1 ANHLLPQRPNLSIYS
16 IQPSLHLHT
25 PNSSTTQNPKPKMG
39 RTEKPHAVLIPYP
52 AQGHI
57 NPFMELGKL
66 LHSKNFHV
74 TFVNNHFNHNRLLR
88 SKGESFLKS
97 CPDFVFESIPDGL
110 TDSDP
115 DATQSIDALS
125 DSARKYMFEPL
136 MELVDRVN
144 GDQSVPGITCVI
156 PDGFM
161 CFGLLVAER
170 IGVPGVPFWTA
181 SGCGFMAYLHIGQL
195 IEKGL
200 VPHKS
205 ENFETDGSLDTEV
218 GWIPGM
224 AHARLRDLPFA
235 TRTTNPK
242 GILLNCLRDEV
253 QDDLRAPAIIFN
265 IFEEFVYPIG
275 PLSLLESHVVPLDSP
290 VRTHRT
296 TLWKEDTKC
305 LDWLDTRPSG
315 SVVYVNYGSIAVL
328 TEEHFREFAWGL
340 ADSGHAFLWIVRPDV
355 AKDMA
360 KVLDEE
366 FYKAV
371 EGRAMIT
378 RWCAQ
383 DKVLTHPS
391 VGAFLTHCGWNS
403 MVEGICGGKPMICCA
418 YFAEQPTNCRFA
430 AKVWGIGVEID
441 PDVKRENIS
450 GLVKEMIDG
459 EDGKR
464 MKDKALEWKKKA
476 EVATD
481 VGGSSYK
488 NFERV
493 LNILNSRS

>member
-1 ANHLLPQRPNLSIYS
+1 
-16 IQPSLHLHT
+16 
-25 PNSSTTQNPKPKMG
+25 
-39 RTEKPHAVLIPYP
+39 
-52 AQGHI
+52 
-57 NPFMELGKL
+57 MELGKL

-97 CPDFVFESIPDGL
+97 CPDFVFE
-110 TDSDP
+110 
-115 DATQSIDALS
+115 
-125 DSARKYMFEPL
+125 
-136 MELVDRVN
+136 
-144 GDQSVPGITCVI
+144 ITCVI

-205 ENFETDGSLDTEV
+205 ELIALWSSY
-218 GWIPGM
+218 
-224 AHARLRDLPFA
+224 
-235 TRTTNPK
+235 
-242 GILLNCLRDEV
+242 
-253 QDDLRAPAIIFN
+253 
-265 IFEEFVYPIG
+265 VYPIG
-275 PLSLLESHVVPLDSP
+275 PLSLLESHVVPPDSP
-290 VRTHRT
+290 IRTHRT

-305 LDWLDTRPSG
+305 LDWLGTRPSG

-328 TEEHFREFAWGL
+328 TEEH
-340 ADSGHAFLWIVRPDV
+340 IVRPDV

-383 DKVLTHPS
+383 DKVLMHPS